1 MAIRGN
7 ISFTDK
13 KKKLTGKRKVFMLRV
28 RSRKKFIWKKRTKII
43 IEFIVFIRGENFINK
58 DNIKEARAQMF
69 SRWKTENTKNET
81 SLFEE

>member
-28 RSRKKFIWKKRTKII
+28 RSRKKFI
-43 IEFIVFIRGENFINK
+43 
-58 DNIKEARAQMF
+58 
-69 SRWKTENTKNET
+69 
-81 SLFEE
+81 